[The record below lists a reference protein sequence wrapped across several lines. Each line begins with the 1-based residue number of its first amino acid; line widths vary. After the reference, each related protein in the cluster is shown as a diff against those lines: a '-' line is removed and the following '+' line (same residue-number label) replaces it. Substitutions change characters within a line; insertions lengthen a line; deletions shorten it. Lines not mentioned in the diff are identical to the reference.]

1 MNPFTLFIIGILQA
15 ILLLLLAPL
24 YSGFARVMRA
34 KIHSRTGPPLMQN
47 YRDIRKLMTR
57 QEVVSEQAG
66 WIFRVT
72 PYVNLA
78 CMFLAAMVIPALT
91 TASPLEAA
99 GDLIL
104 IVYLF
109 ALPRFFLAIA
119 GLESGSTMAG
129 IGARRELL
137 ISALVEPILLLV
149 IFVMALLAGT
159 TNLGRISTEVATGVF
174 PFSLASEVATGVF
187 PFSLAYL
194 LGLAAFAFAAYIE
207 MGKLPFDLGEA
218 EQELQEGPLAEYSGR
233 SLAILKWSV
242 YLKQLVLVALF
253 MALFIPF
260 GAMTELSVV
269 GFILALIVFP
279 LKAALWYF
287 IAAIFENAMARTR
300 FMNAPA
306 VVWMALGMAL
316 LSFVFYLANV

>member
-1 MNPFTLFIIGILQA
+1 MNPFWLIGIGVLQA

-34 KIHSRTGPPLMQN
+34 KMHSRQGPPLMQN
-47 YRDIRKLMTR
+47 YRDITKLMTR

-78 CMFLAAMVIPALT
+78 CMFLAAMIIPSLT

-109 ALPRFFLAIA
+109 ALPRFFFAVA
-119 GLESGSTMAG
+119 GLESGSTLGG

-137 ISALVEPILLLV
+137 VSALVEPILLLV
-149 IFVMALLAGT
+149 IFVMALLTAT
-159 TNLGRISTEVATGVF
+159 TNLGRISVSVATG
-174 PFSLASEVATGVF
+174 AF

-218 EQELQEGPLAEYSGR
+218 EQEVQEGPLAEYSGR
-233 SLAILKWSV
+233 SLAILKWSI

-253 MALFIPF
+253 LALFVPF
-260 GAMTELSVV
+260 GAMTQLSLISFV
-269 GFILALIVFP
+269 IALVVFP
-279 LKAALWYF
+279 LKSVLWYF
-287 IAAIFENAMARTR
+287 VAAVLENAMARNR
-300 FMNAPA
+300 FMSAPA
-306 VVWMALGMAL
+306 IVWMALGLAL

>member
-1 MNPFTLFIIGILQA
+1 MNSLWLIGIGVVQA
-15 ILLLLLAPL
+15 LLLLLLAPL

-34 KIHSRTGPPLMQN
+34 KMHSRQGPPLMQN
-47 YRDIRKLMTR
+47 YRDVTKLMTR
-57 QEVVSEQAG
+57 QEVVSDQTG
-66 WIFRVT
+66 WIFRIM
-72 PYVNLA
+72 PYLSMA
-78 CMFLAAMVIPALT
+78 CMFLAAMIIPVLV

-104 IVYLF
+104 IIYLF
-109 ALPRFFLAIA
+109 ALPRFFFALA
-119 GLESGSTMAG
+119 GLESGSTFGG

-159 TNLGRISTEVATGVF
+159 TNLGRISTEVATGAF
-174 PFSLASEVATGVF
+174 PY
-187 PFSLAYL
+187 SLAYL
-194 LGLAAFAFAAYIE
+194 LGMVAFAFAVYVE

-233 SLAILKWSV
+233 SLAILKWSI

-253 MALFIPF
+253 VALFIPF
-260 GAMTELSVV
+260 GAMTSISLI
-269 GFILALIVFP
+269 GFVIALVIFP
-279 LKAALWYF
+279 LKAVIWYF
-287 IAAIFENAMARTR
+287 IAAILENAMARTR

-306 VVWMALGMAL
+306 VVWVALGAAF

>member
-1 MNPFTLFIIGILQA
+1 MNPLWSFSFGLLQA
-15 ILLLLLAPL
+15 ILLLMLAPL

-34 KIHSRTGPPLMQN
+34 KMHSRHGPPLMQN
-47 YRDIRKLMTR
+47 YRDIAKLMTR

-66 WIFRVT
+66 WIFRLT
-72 PYVNLA
+72 PYVSMA
-78 CMFLAAMVIPALT
+78 CMFLLALILPVLT
-91 TASPLEAA
+91 TDSPLEAA

-104 IVYLF
+104 ILYLF
-109 ALPRFFLAIA
+109 ALPRIFFALA
-119 GLESGSTMAG
+119 GLESGSTFG
-129 IGARRELL
+129 GVGARRELL
-137 ISALVEPILLLV
+137 VSALVEPILLLV

-159 TNLGRISTEVATGVF
+159 TNLGWISTKVATGAF
-174 PFSLASEVATGVF
+174 PY
-187 PFSLAYL
+187 SLAYL
-194 LGLAAFAFAAYIE
+194 LGMVAFGFAVYIE

-233 SLAILKWSV
+233 SLAILKWSI

-253 MALFIPF
+253 VVLFIPF
-260 GAMTELSVV
+260 GAMTVFS
-269 GFILALIVFP
+269 LIAIVIAIFVFL
-279 LKAALWYF
+279 LKAILWYF

-306 VVWMALGMAL
+306 MVWMALAMAL

>member
-1 MNPFTLFIIGILQA
+1 MNPFWLIGIGVLQA
-15 ILLLLLAPL
+15 LLLFLLAPL

-34 KIHSRTGPPLMQN
+34 KMHSRTGPPLMQN
-47 YRDIRKLMTR
+47 YYDITKLMTR

-72 PYVNLA
+72 PYLNLA
-78 CMFLAAMVIPALT
+78 CMFLAAMIIPALT

-109 ALPRFFLAIA
+109 ALPRFFFAVA
-119 GLESGSTMAG
+119 GLESGSTLGG

-137 ISALVEPILLLV
+137 VSALVEPTLLMV

-159 TNLGRISTEVATGVF
+159 TNLGRISTEVATGAF
-174 PFSLASEVATGVF
+174 PY
-187 PFSLAYL
+187 SLAYL
-194 LGLAAFAFAAYIE
+194 LGMAAFAFAAYIE

-218 EQELQEGPLAEYSGR
+218 EQEVQEGPLAEYSGR
-233 SLAILKWSV
+233 SLAILKWSI

-253 MALFIPF
+253 LALFIPF
-260 GAMTELSVV
+260 GAMSQLSLI
-269 GFILALIVFP
+269 GFVIAIMIFP
-279 LKAALWYF
+279 LKSVLWYF
-287 IAAIFENAMARTR
+287 VAAVLENAMARNR
-300 FMNAPA
+300 FMSAPA
-306 VVWMALGMAL
+306 VVWMALGLAL

>member
-34 KIHSRTGPPLMQN
+34 KMHSRTGPPLMQN

-109 ALPRFFLAIA
+109 ALPRFFLAVA
-119 GLESGSTMAG
+119 GLESGSSLAG

-137 ISALVEPILLLV
+137 VSALAEPILLLV
-149 IFVMALLAGT
+149 IFVMALLTKT
-159 TNLGRISTEVATGVF
+159 TNLGRIST
-174 PFSLASEVATGVF
+174 EVATGVF

-253 MALFIPF
+253 MALFTPF
-260 GAMTELSVV
+260 GAMTELSIV

>member
-1 MNPFTLFIIGILQA
+1 MNPFWLFVIGVIQA
-15 ILLLLLAPL
+15 LLLLLLAPL

-34 KIHSRTGPPLMQN
+34 KMHSRQGPPLMQN
-47 YRDIRKLMTR
+47 YRDITKLMTR

-66 WIFRVT
+66 WIFRVM
-72 PYVNLA
+72 PYLSMA
-78 CMFLAAMVIPALT
+78 CMVLAALIIPVLV

-109 ALPRFFLAIA
+109 ALPRFFFALA
-119 GLESGSTMAG
+119 GLESGSTLSG
-129 IGARRELL
+129 VGVRRELL
-137 ISALVEPILLLV
+137 VSALVEPILLMV

-159 TNLGRISTEVATGVF
+159 TNLGRISTEVATGAF
-174 PFSLASEVATGVF
+174 PY
-187 PFSLAYL
+187 SLAYL
-194 LGLAAFAFAAYIE
+194 LGMVAFAFALYVE

-233 SLAILKWSV
+233 SLAILKWSI

-253 MALFIPF
+253 VALFIPF
-260 GAMTELSVV
+260 GAIATASLSLV
-269 GFILALIVFP
+269 GFVLALVIFP
-279 LKAALWYF
+279 LKALLWYF
-287 IAAIFENAMARTR
+287 VAGVLENAMARTR

-306 VVWMALGMAL
+306 VVWVALGAAF
-316 LSFVFYLANV
+316 LSFIFYLANV

>member
-34 KIHSRTGPPLMQN
+34 KMHSRTGPPLMQN

-109 ALPRFFLAIA
+109 ALPRFFLAVA
-119 GLESGSTMAG
+119 GLESGSSLAG

-137 ISALVEPILLLV
+137 VSALAEPILLLV
-149 IFVMALLAGT
+149 IFVMALLTKT
-159 TNLGRISTEVATGVF
+159 TNLGRIST
-174 PFSLASEVATGVF
+174 EVATGVF

-260 GAMTELSVV
+260 GAMTELSIV

>member
-34 KIHSRTGPPLMQN
+34 KMHSRTGPPLMQN

-109 ALPRFFLAIA
+109 ALPRFFLAVA
-119 GLESGSTMAG
+119 GLESGSSLAG

-137 ISALVEPILLLV
+137 VSALAEPILLLV
-149 IFVMALLAGT
+149 IFVMALLTKT
-159 TNLGRISTEVATGVF
+159 TNLGRIST
-174 PFSLASEVATGVF
+174 EVATGVF

>member
-109 ALPRFFLAIA
+109 ALPRFFLAVA
-119 GLESGSTMAG
+119 GLESGSSLAG

-137 ISALVEPILLLV
+137 VSALAEPILLLV
-149 IFVMALLAGT
+149 IFVMALLTKT
-159 TNLGRISTEVATGVF
+159 TNLGRIST
-174 PFSLASEVATGVF
+174 EVATGVF

-260 GAMTELSVV
+260 GAMTELSIV

>member
-1 MNPFTLFIIGILQA
+1 MNPFWLIGFGVLQA
-15 ILLLLLAPL
+15 LLLLLLAPL

-34 KIHSRTGPPLMQN
+34 KMHSRHGPPVMQN
-47 YRDIRKLMTR
+47 YRDITKLMTR
-57 QEVVSEQAG
+57 QEVISEQAG

-72 PYVNLA
+72 PYLNLG
-78 CMFLAAMVIPALT
+78 CMFLAAMIIPVLV

-137 ISALVEPILLLV
+137 VSALVEPILLLV
-149 IFVMALLAGT
+149 IFVMALLTGT
-159 TNLGRISTEVATGVF
+159 TNLGRISTEVATGAF
-174 PFSLASEVATGVF
+174 PFSLAFV
-187 PFSLAYL
+187 

-260 GAMTELSVV
+260 GAMTELSIF
-269 GFILALIVFP
+269 GFILALIVFL
-279 LKAALWYF
+279 LKAVLWYF

-300 FMNAPA
+300 FMNSPA
-306 VVWMALGMAL
+306 LVWTALGMAL

>member
-1 MNPFTLFIIGILQA
+1 MNSLWLIGIGVVQA
-15 ILLLLLAPL
+15 LLLLLLAPL

-34 KIHSRTGPPLMQN
+34 KMHSRQGPPLMQN
-47 YRDIRKLMTR
+47 YRDVTKLMTR
-57 QEVVSEQAG
+57 QEVVSDQTG
-66 WIFRVT
+66 WIFRIM
-72 PYVNLA
+72 PYLSMA
-78 CMFLAAMVIPALT
+78 CMFLAAMIIPVLV

-104 IVYLF
+104 IIYLF
-109 ALPRFFLAIA
+109 ALPRFFFALA
-119 GLESGSTMAG
+119 GLESGSTFGG

-159 TNLGRISTEVATGVF
+159 TNLGRISTELATGAF
-174 PFSLASEVATGVF
+174 PY
-187 PFSLAYL
+187 SLAYL
-194 LGLAAFAFAAYIE
+194 LGMVAFAFAVYVE

-253 MALFIPF
+253 VALFIPF
-260 GAMTELSVV
+260 GAMTSISLI
-269 GFILALIVFP
+269 GFVIALIIFP
-279 LKAALWYF
+279 LKAVIWYF
-287 IAAIFENAMARTR
+287 IAAILENAMARTR

-306 VVWMALGMAL
+306 VVWVALGAAF

>member
-1 MNPFTLFIIGILQA
+1 MNPFWLIGIGVLQA

-34 KIHSRTGPPLMQN
+34 KMHSRTGPPLMQN
-47 YRDIRKLMTR
+47 YRDITKLMTR

-72 PYVNLA
+72 PYLNLG
-78 CMFLAAMVIPALT
+78 CMFLAAMIIPSLT
-91 TASPLEAA
+91 TTSPLEAA

-109 ALPRFFLAIA
+109 ALPRFFFAVA
-119 GLESGSTMAG
+119 GLESGSTLAG

-137 ISALVEPILLLV
+137 VSALVEPILLLV

-159 TNLGRISTEVATGVF
+159 TNLGRISTEVAMGAF
-174 PFSLASEVATGVF
+174 PY
-187 PFSLAYL
+187 SLAYM
-194 LGLAAFAFAAYIE
+194 LGLIAFAFAAYIE

-218 EQELQEGPLAEYSGR
+218 EQEVQEGPLAEYSGR
-233 SLAILKWSV
+233 SLAILKWSI

-253 MALFIPF
+253 LALFIPF
-260 GAMTELSVV
+260 GAMTQLSLI
-269 GFILALIVFP
+269 GFVIAIVVFP
-279 LKAALWYF
+279 LKSVLWYF
-287 IAAIFENAMARTR
+287 IAAVLENAMARNR
-300 FMNAPA
+300 FMSAPA
-306 VVWMALGMAL
+306 IVWMALGLAL

>member
-34 KIHSRTGPPLMQN
+34 KMHSRTGPPLMQN

-109 ALPRFFLAIA
+109 ALPRFFLAVA
-119 GLESGSTMAG
+119 GLESGSSLAG

-137 ISALVEPILLLV
+137 VSAL
-149 IFVMALLAGT
+149 
-159 TNLGRISTEVATGVF
+159 
-174 PFSLASEVATGVF
+174 
-187 PFSLAYL
+187 
-194 LGLAAFAFAAYIE
+194 
-207 MGKLPFDLGEA
+207 
-218 EQELQEGPLAEYSGR
+218 
-233 SLAILKWSV
+233 
-242 YLKQLVLVALF
+242 
-253 MALFIPF
+253 
-260 GAMTELSVV
+260 
-269 GFILALIVFP
+269 
-279 LKAALWYF
+279 
-287 IAAIFENAMARTR
+287 
-300 FMNAPA
+300 
-306 VVWMALGMAL
+306 
-316 LSFVFYLANV
+316 

>member
-1 MNPFTLFIIGILQA
+1 MNDLWLIGVGVVQA
-15 ILLLLLAPL
+15 VLLLLLAPL
-24 YSGFARVMRA
+24 YSGFARLLRA
-34 KIHSRTGPPLMQN
+34 KMHSRHGPPLMQN
-47 YRDIRKLMTR
+47 YRDITKLMTR

-66 WIFRVT
+66 WIFRIM
-72 PYVNLA
+72 PYLQMGT
-78 CMFLAAMVIPALT
+78 MFMAAMIIPMIT
-91 TASPLEAA
+91 TASPLQAA

-109 ALPRFFLAIA
+109 ALPRVFFALA
-119 GLESGSTMAG
+119 GLESGSTFGG

-137 ISALVEPILLLV
+137 ISALVEPILLLA

-159 TNLGRISTEVATGVF
+159 TNLGRISTEVATGSF
-174 PFSLASEVATGVF
+174 PY
-187 PFSLAYL
+187 SLAYL
-194 LGLAAFAFAAYIE
+194 LSLAAFAFAVYVE

-233 SLAILKWSV
+233 SLAILKWSI
-242 YLKQLVLVALF
+242 YLKQLALVALF
-253 MALFIPF
+253 VALFVPF
-260 GAMTELSVV
+260 GALATASLSLM
-269 GFILALIVFP
+269 GILLAILVFA

-287 IAAIFENAMARTR
+287 IAAVFENAMARTR

-306 VVWMALGMAL
+306 VVWLALGMAL

>member
-1 MNPFTLFIIGILQA
+1 MNPFWLIGIGVLQA

-34 KIHSRTGPPLMQN
+34 KMHSRTGPPLMQN
-47 YRDIRKLMTR
+47 YRDITKLMTR

-72 PYVNLA
+72 PYLNLG
-78 CMFLAAMVIPALT
+78 CMFLAAMIIPSLT

-109 ALPRFFLAIA
+109 ALPRFFFAVA
-119 GLESGSTMAG
+119 GLESGSTLAG

-137 ISALVEPILLLV
+137 VSALVEPILLLV

-159 TNLGRISTEVATGVF
+159 TNLGRISTEVAMGAF
-174 PFSLASEVATGVF
+174 PY
-187 PFSLAYL
+187 SLAYM
-194 LGLAAFAFAAYIE
+194 LGLIAFAFAAYIE

-218 EQELQEGPLAEYSGR
+218 EQEVQEGPLAEYSGR
-233 SLAILKWSV
+233 SLAILKWSI

-253 MALFIPF
+253 LALFIPF
-260 GAMTELSVV
+260 GAMTQLSLI
-269 GFILALIVFP
+269 GFVIAIVVFP
-279 LKAALWYF
+279 LKSVLWYF
-287 IAAIFENAMARTR
+287 VAAVLENAMARNR
-300 FMNAPA
+300 FMSAPA
-306 VVWMALGMAL
+306 IVWMALGLAL

>member
-1 MNPFTLFIIGILQA
+1 MNDFWLIGIGVVQA
-15 ILLLLLAPL
+15 VSLLLLAPL
-24 YSGFARVMRA
+24 YSGFGRVLRARM
-34 KIHSRTGPPLMQN
+34 HSRHGPPLMQN
-47 YRDIRKLMTR
+47 YRDIAKLMTR

-66 WIFRVT
+66 WIFQIM
-72 PYVNLA
+72 PYLSLST
-78 CMFLAAMVIPALT
+78 MFLAAMIIPVIT
-91 TASPLEAA
+91 TDSPLEAV

-109 ALPRFFLAIA
+109 ALPRVFFALA
-119 GLESGSTMAG
+119 GLESGSTFGG

-137 ISALVEPILLLV
+137 VSALVEPILLLT

-159 TNLGRISTEVATGVF
+159 TNLGRISTGLATGTF
-174 PFSLASEVATGVF
+174 PY
-187 PFSLAYL
+187 SLAYL
-194 LGLAAFAFAAYIE
+194 LSLAAFAFAVYVE

-218 EQELQEGPLAEYSGR
+218 EQEVQEGPLAEYSGR
-233 SLAILKWSV
+233 SLAILKWSI

-253 MALFIPF
+253 VALFVPF
-260 GAMTELSVV
+260 GALARLSLL
-269 GFILALIVFP
+269 GILLAIMIFA

-287 IAAIFENAMARTR
+287 IAAVFENSMARTR

>member
-1 MNPFTLFIIGILQA
+1 MNDLWLIGIGVVQA
-15 ILLLLLAPL
+15 VLLLLLAPL
-24 YSGFARVMRA
+24 YSGFARVLRA
-34 KIHSRTGPPLMQN
+34 KMHSRHGPPLMQN
-47 YRDIRKLMTR
+47 YRDITKLMTR

-66 WIFRVT
+66 WIFRVM
-72 PYVNLA
+72 PYLSMGT
-78 CMFLAAMVIPALT
+78 MFLAAMIIPVIT
-91 TASPLEAA
+91 TVSPLAAA

-109 ALPRFFLAIA
+109 ALPRVFFALA
-119 GLESGSTMAG
+119 GLETGSTFGG

-137 ISALVEPILLLV
+137 VSALVEPILLMT
-149 IFVMALLAGT
+149 IFVMALLART
-159 TNLGRISTEVATGVF
+159 TNLGNISTSVATGTF
-174 PFSLASEVATGVF
+174 PY
-187 PFSLAYL
+187 SLAYL
-194 LGLAAFAFAAYIE
+194 LSMAAFAFAVYVE

-233 SLAILKWSV
+233 SLAILKWSI

-253 MALFIPF
+253 VALFLPF
-260 GAMTELSVV
+260 GAMATLSWM
-269 GFILALIVFP
+269 GILLALVVFP
-279 LKAALWYF
+279 LKATLWYF

>member
-1 MNPFTLFIIGILQA
+1 MNDFWLIGIGIVQA
-15 ILLLLLAPL
+15 VLLLLLAPL
-24 YSGFARVMRA
+24 YSGFARVLRA
-34 KIHSRTGPPLMQN
+34 KMHSRHGPPLMQN
-47 YRDIRKLMTR
+47 YRDITKLMTR
-57 QEVVSEQAG
+57 QEVVSNQAG
-66 WIFRVT
+66 WIFRIM
-72 PYVNLA
+72 PYLSLGT
-78 CMFLAAMVIPALT
+78 MILAAMVIPVIT
-91 TASPLEAA
+91 TVSPLEAA

-109 ALPRFFLAIA
+109 ALPRVFFALA
-119 GLESGSTMAG
+119 GLESGSTFGG

-137 ISALVEPILLLV
+137 VSALVEPILLLA

-159 TNLGRISTEVATGVF
+159 SNLGRISTEVATGIF
-174 PFSLASEVATGVF
+174 PY
-187 PFSLAYL
+187 SLAYL
-194 LGLAAFAFAAYIE
+194 LSMAAFAFAVYVE

-233 SLAILKWSV
+233 SLAILKWSI

-253 MALFIPF
+253 VALFVPF
-260 GAMTELSVV
+260 GAMATLSLIGIV
-269 GFILALIVFP
+269 LAIAVFP

-287 IAAIFENAMARTR
+287 VAAVFENAMARTR